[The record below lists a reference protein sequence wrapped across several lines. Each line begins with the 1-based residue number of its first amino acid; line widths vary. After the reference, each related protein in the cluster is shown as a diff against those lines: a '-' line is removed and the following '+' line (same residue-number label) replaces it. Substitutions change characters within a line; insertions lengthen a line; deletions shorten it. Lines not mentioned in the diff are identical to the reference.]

1 MRKQNELMEN
11 SDKKQLATPTI
22 TTPKIHYEVKGQ
34 NQTDQH
40 NRIKWHLLVIN
51 YVYLILNHWSLYASF
66 CNYFFFQFKMKVP
79 KGNEMKRYVILVC
92 IVLVFIVLST
102 ALAGYVSTKN
112 IPTEVDQKFKEM
124 KQWKLLENLP
134 SNLTQIQLGNLLHNA
149 TISKI

>member
-34 NQTDQH
+34 NQSDQY

-66 CNYFFFQFKMKVP
+66 CNYFFFFNSRWRFQKETKWRGTWFLFALSWSSSYYLPPLQDMSAQRIFQLRSTRSLRRWNN
-79 KGNEMKRYVILVC
+79 GNFSKTYL
-92 IVLVFIVLST
+92 
-102 ALAGYVSTKN
+102 
-112 IPTEVDQKFKEM
+112 
-124 KQWKLLENLP
+124 
-134 SNLTQIQLGNLLHNA
+134 QI
-149 TISKI
+149 